1 MTCSTSSI
9 STVSCPHLG
18 AGGAGSGLVIELLKD
33 PRIIQKFS
41 NPAQHFKEYK
51 ATDADSFLTSAN
63 HKFFYGSVV
72 ELGDKGRE
80 NLKLVAE
87 ELDIDIASLFQMYE
101 YVGAES
107 KNVIAK
113 VIRGSYQEDMG
124 NVMVK
129 PLLPKFSDEQLNIY
143 KILQIFISIRA
154 MPSFGQLKGPITDFV
169 ESLALRHNLLANLWS
184 NFKTLWKKTTPKMF
198 KTNPSLFYMSKLK
211 QQIWICLAIFK
222 GISTGLFKVDE
233 ALFKDMFQTFK
244 EQRFKGSFI
253 HDEVNLTDG
262 TLAREAALNSDNIS
276 HLCCLILI
284 AALRIEDILLLD
296 DSLLLSNENMSYRII
311 TKVSG
316 DIMKEIVD
324 MNNSCQFVIPEIAH
338 FIMAFIQTIESVSY
352 ILEKRDDMESKN
364 VQHKLIEVLRGITA
378 DLNLRQYE
386 KSIEKL
392 FESPIYIYLTEP
404 EKDMVKRCIKN
415 MIILMVTPKGGN
427 KNMLEGCSD
436 SEIEFISKTL
446 FKIIDSP
453 EELET
458 FWVRFDPSSQFGP
471 DYSMI
476 FSNFLDIFPLKAELT
491 FSIASH
497 ILGGGRNNSYVSNVI
512 ELFSA
517 MQNYTISDH
526 NLEILKK
533 MSYEK
538 KNIDS
543 GSDAEIY
550 ELQAPFEVPNTD
562 GFVIPAGTTF
572 TFTNNHSIKFK
583 FLYNYWNLFWRSL
596 TSAICESKNK
606 NIALSGSQFKFL
618 KLICKMIKLE
628 PLQAPLLQLLMLT
641 EPAQVKEIADERIR
655 EQEVTGYAGL
665 AIIFLDILS
674 LCKSDN
680 QNIGIVLEIMKAI
693 NGLIV
698 SEIGMEFMLVAQAYS
713 SLNKIEGDDE
723 DCHVLASIMDIFQQ
737 KYYGI
742 TPKPAYLLAEMVQ
755 LVESIILKSEYLFEI
770 FQSPEIVKFIGM
782 SPHSD
787 DDKEV
792 TNILSQCINLYQ
804 NKYWSEIDTKILNRT
819 FTETAFRY
827 TPGTKFIPSKLI
839 ENLLGI
845 VLTQA
850 MDIVNNSTI
859 IDFENIIEVK
869 LLIKARIFS
878 ILNNLIS
885 RFKVGTGTALL
896 INRQDNPRSLS
907 HDFLIEYFNSLN
919 LTKFLMSCFDIE
931 INAQGIFFGTREAGS
946 YENVFGLENKSFV
959 NEVKY
964 ASSRNSAI
972 DAFQTFIIESIR
984 CFGTVC
990 DLIIDYVRDTR
1001 IAASRLGFV
1010 IELSLHLLSPED
1022 FYRNIFNNFS
1032 NEYSANFFVMF
1043 MILSDFNREKGLE
1056 KYSRNKIH
1064 TYHLAISTLSNPA
1077 LFNSDNTFDYQG
1089 MFASKINQGFILSS
1103 GKTEQI
1109 LRANSVSTASL
1120 QAMYSVLRLWRKANR
1135 ASKPVLADLLTGSQL
1150 SPHFSNQ
1157 VFPWVVFSDL
1167 AAQGADPPHE
1177 RHHLQL
1183 VRGAPR
1189 HEVHRR
1195 VPHLA
1200 ADLLQRARQ
1209 VLH

>member
-1 MTCSTSSI
+1 
-9 STVSCPHLG
+9 
-18 AGGAGSGLVIELLKD
+18 
-33 PRIIQKFS
+33 
-41 NPAQHFKEYK
+41 
-51 ATDADSFLTSAN
+51 
-63 HKFFYGSVV
+63 
-72 ELGDKGRE
+72 
-80 NLKLVAE
+80 
-87 ELDIDIASLFQMYE
+87 
-101 YVGAES
+101 
-107 KNVIAK
+107 
-113 VIRGSYQEDMG
+113 
-124 NVMVK
+124 
-129 PLLPKFSDEQLNIY
+129 
-143 KILQIFISIRA
+143 
-154 MPSFGQLKGPITDFV
+154 
-169 ESLALRHNLLANLWS
+169 
-184 NFKTLWKKTTPKMF
+184 
-198 KTNPSLFYMSKLK
+198 
-211 QQIWICLAIFK
+211 
-222 GISTGLFKVDE
+222 
-233 ALFKDMFQTFK
+233 
-244 EQRFKGSFI
+244 
-253 HDEVNLTDG
+253 
-262 TLAREAALNSDNIS
+262 
-276 HLCCLILI
+276 
-284 AALRIEDILLLD
+284 
-296 DSLLLSNENMSYRII
+296 
-311 TKVSG
+311 
-316 DIMKEIVD
+316 
-324 MNNSCQFVIPEIAH
+324 
-338 FIMAFIQTIESVSY
+338 
-352 ILEKRDDMESKN
+352 
-364 VQHKLIEVLRGITA
+364 
-378 DLNLRQYE
+378 
-386 KSIEKL
+386 
-392 FESPIYIYLTEP
+392 
-404 EKDMVKRCIKN
+404 
-415 MIILMVTPKGGN
+415 
-427 KNMLEGCSD
+427 
-436 SEIEFISKTL
+436 
-446 FKIIDSP
+446 
-453 EELET
+453 
-458 FWVRFDPSSQFGP
+458 
-471 DYSMI
+471 
-476 FSNFLDIFPLKAELT
+476 
-491 FSIASH
+491 
-497 ILGGGRNNSYVSNVI
+497 
-512 ELFSA
+512 
-517 MQNYTISDH
+517 
-526 NLEILKK
+526 
-533 MSYEK
+533 
-538 KNIDS
+538 
-543 GSDAEIY
+543 
-550 ELQAPFEVPNTD
+550 
-562 GFVIPAGTTF
+562 
-572 TFTNNHSIKFK
+572 
-583 FLYNYWNLFWRSL
+583 
-596 TSAICESKNK
+596 
-606 NIALSGSQFKFL
+606 
-618 KLICKMIKLE
+618 
-628 PLQAPLLQLLMLT
+628 
-641 EPAQVKEIADERIR
+641 
-655 EQEVTGYAGL
+655 
-665 AIIFLDILS
+665 
-674 LCKSDN
+674 
-680 QNIGIVLEIMKAI
+680 
-693 NGLIV
+693 
-698 SEIGMEFMLVAQAYS
+698 
-713 SLNKIEGDDE
+713 
-723 DCHVLASIMDIFQQ
+723 
-737 KYYGI
+737 
-742 TPKPAYLLAEMVQ
+742 MVQ

-964 ASSRNSAI
+964 

-1209 VLH
+1209 VLHRVQRRQEEGERPGQPAAVDGHRPRGDAHHQDLRGVLLLRVPVPGHAARLQPLSAAQHPPRNRLASSLLCSPEAVEPAGGHHRPAEGLHRERDRGGTRHGDQQAGQLRALRAQGPRHRRKPHAHPVHHRPGVQLLLLARLGTRPLLSS